1 VGAGDLHATVKHNA
15 GGQPIIQ
22 ISQQDSLAAVEP
34 ALSVSGAENSKTLDE
49 EHVKQLRELL
59 PTTFTEDGKNIEVVL
74 PASVLPLYLELLS
87 EQLSRN
93 TDAAWLVAELAK
105 RGMLSKVAQED
116 KTVILGHVFGNKPA
130 GQAETMQNLQKGGTE
145 TLVKGAVKHIPVS
158 RKLGNSVKSENDDIV
173 VGMLEEEGCDS
184 GIESTDDLRT
194 SSDSEN
200 EDKQL
205 GHGSDEL

>member
-1 VGAGDLHATVKHNA
+1 VGVGDLHATVKHNA

-22 ISQQDSLAAVEP
+22 ISQQDSSAAVEP

-49 EHVKQLRELL
+49 EHMKQLRELL

-105 RGMLSKVAQED
+105 RGMLSKVGQED

-130 GQAETMQNLQKGGTE
+130 GQAETVQNLQKGGTE

-158 RKLGNSVKSENDDIV
+158 RKLDNFVKSENDDIV